1 MPDERETS
9 QSVSPGGTRAWLVL
23 VTGQAD
29 APIAGFWEQADAV
42 TYAEALRVTDPGGRP
57 LVREVVLQGARHRCQ
72 LCGEPVVLDDRSDPM
87 SWIHAEDAN
96 DLGDH
101 TAEV

>member
-1 MPDERETS
+1 
-9 QSVSPGGTRAWLVL
+9 VWLVL
-23 VTGQAD
+23 VNGQAD

-42 TYAEALRVTDPGGRP
+42 TYAEALRVADPGGRP
-57 LVREVVLQGARHRCQ
+57 LVREVVLQGARHRCR

>member
-1 MPDERETS
+1 MPDERPTS
-9 QSVSPGGTRAWLVL
+9 QSARPGGTRAWLVL
-23 VTGQAD
+23 ATGQAD
-29 APIAGFWEQADAV
+29 APIAGFWEQADAA
-42 TYAEALRVTDPGGRP
+42 TYARALRVADSGGRP
-57 LVREVVLQGARHRCQ
+57 FVREVVLQGARRRCQ

>member
-1 MPDERETS
+1 MSDERAAS
-9 QSVSPGGTRAWLVL
+9 QSARPGGTRVWLVL
-23 VTGQAD
+23 PTGQAD

-42 TYAEALRVTDPGGRP
+42 TYAEALRVTDPGRRP
-57 LVREVVLQGARHRCQ
+57 LVREVVMQGARRRCQ

>member
-1 MPDERETS
+1 MPDERATS
-9 QSVSPGGTRAWLVL
+9 QSARPDGTRVWLVL
-23 VTGQAD
+23 ATGQVN

-42 TYAEALRVTDPGGRP
+42 TYAEALRVTDPGRHP
-57 LVREVVLQGARHRCQ
+57 LVREVVLQGALHRCQ